1 MKKIP
6 MPVLTKIYKTIK
18 DRRKEIHD
26 KYKILKVIRFILNPK
41 EDHYKTV
48 KTGNAY
54 NNNSYLCWIWK
65 YWK

>member
-1 MKKIP
+1 MS
-6 MPVLTKIYKTIK
+6 VLTKIYKAIK

-26 KYKILKVIRFILNPK
+26 KYKIPKVITFILNPE

-54 NNNSYLCWIWK
+54 NNNSYLC
-65 YWK
+65 